1 MMMDGKR
8 VFLKKVWLALLGD
21 KFSELRVKYDVNG
34 LGIRW

>member
-8 VFLKKVWLALLGD
+8 VFLKKLWLALLGD
-21 KFSELRVKYDVNG
+21 KFSELQVKYDVNG